1 MFIQQSIEQLSSA
14 VVTNGNS
21 IIKIIELIN
30 KQTSKTMTKDELFEL
45 WKKMKKQRVDDGLP
59 PPFEPS
65 PIEFAARVAEISYE
79 RGYEQGAID
88 NGGYF

>member
-1 MFIQQSIEQLSSA
+1 
-14 VVTNGNS
+14 
-21 IIKIIELIN
+21 
-30 KQTSKTMTKDELFEL
+30 MTKDELFEL

-65 PIEFAARVAEISYE
+65 PVEFAARVAEISYE